1 MFTRLPLLAAL
12 LAVVVLAG
20 CTTRSEG
27 SPSPAPTSENQTSD
41 ESPAG
46 EEPDDQ
52 ELPYAGAPAVDNP
65 LDTARYQQDPCQSLT
80 AAQAEALNLVY
91 PGEAQDGAL
100 GKACRFGGRTDA
112 RARVYIAFHD
122 RYPFGLSAVY
132 QANEDGKLDVF
143 EPLPPIE
150 GYPAVVR
157 AGTDDRPNGGCT
169 IDVGASDEI
178 TFEVAVLL
186 AQQYVGTKDPCES
199 AVLVTGEVLRTMKS
213 AP

>member
-1 MFTRLPLLAAL
+1 MFSRLLAAL
-12 LAVVVLAG
+12 AALSAVAVVAG
-20 CTTRSEG
+20 CTTSSEG
-27 SPSPAPTSENQTSD
+27 SPLPVPTSETQTSV
-41 ESPAG
+41 S

-65 LDTARYQQDPCQSLT
+65 LDTTRYQQDPCLALT
-80 AAQAEALNLVY
+80 ASQAQEFNLGY

-100 GKACRFGGRTDA
+100 GNACRFGGLTDA

-122 RYPFGLSAVY
+122 EYPFGLSAAY

-143 EPLPPIE
+143 EELSPIE
-150 GYPAVVR
+150 EYPAVVR

-169 IDVGASDEI
+169 IDIGTSDEI
-178 TFEVAVLL
+178 TFEVSVLL
-186 AQQYVGTKDPCES
+186 AQEFVGVKDPCES
-199 AVLVTGEVLRTMKS
+199 AVLVAGEVLRTMKS